1 MIDVHDLRFGY
12 KRKGVPLFDGLH
24 LEIAPG
30 TITGILGK
38 NGAGKTTFL
47 RLVSGLLF
55 PQGGSVQIDGID
67 SCSRPVKLLESMFYV
82 QEEYILPDVSIERYL
97 MMYSGFYPN
106 WSDDKFE
113 QIRQAFELPLRK
125 RLKELSFGQRKKF
138 LIAFALSTGSKLLI
152 LDEPTNGLDIPS
164 KTVFRKVVSSS
175 LSEDQS
181 LLISTHQVK
190 DVENLLDRIV
200 VVEGGRV
207 IFNEELFA
215 VASKFRFDFR
225 PGSALPE
232 KYLYAEPVPGGHVV
246 MSANADPQTQTE
258 VDIEILFNAIIS
270 KSI

>member
-1 MIDVHDLRFGY
+1 MTTASDS
-12 KRKGVPLFDGLH
+12 
-24 LEIAPG
+24 
-30 TITGILGK
+30 GI
-38 NGAGKTTFL
+38 
-47 RLVSGLLF
+47 
-55 PQGGSVQIDGID
+55 SVADGI
-67 SCSRPVKLLESMFYV
+67 
-82 QEEYILPDVSIERYL
+82 I
-97 MMYSGFYPN
+97 SG
-106 WSDDKFE
+106 
-113 QIRQAFELPLRK
+113 PLR
-125 RLKELSFGQRKKF
+125 RSVNNS
-138 LIAFALSTGSKLLI
+138 STAKGSIHDDATASKLGFRGGTVAGDHDVI
-152 LDEPTNGLDIPS
+152 FLDEPTNGLDIPS

-190 DVENLLDRIV
+190 DVENLLDRVV

-215 VASKFRFDFR
+215 VASKFRFDFH